1 MTERDRV
8 RQRETDS
15 VYVCVCERERN
26 YTSAMVHAKLVLAL
40 IVTAIVENVMAN
52 PVFFALE
59 KMPHKPLAVH
69 KNGRAANSR
78 HN

>member
-1 MTERDRV
+1 MKRAVKPLALIDIAIGKLKRA
-8 RQRETDS
+8 
-15 VYVCVCERERN
+15 
-26 YTSAMVHAKLVLAL
+26 SAMVHAKLVLAL

-59 KMPHKPLAVH
+59 KMPHKSLAVH